1 MWNGLEF
8 ELSVLRILNI
18 YGCTLPFIGILLGR
32 PSSYKTQ
39 IISPLRKWYCTYYT
53 DDFTAKSFVSHNT
66 SVSEEELTNID
77 MLPKIGNNM
86 FLTPELAPTF
96 TVKDEDLIKILGIIT
111 RIADGQGFISNSGA
125 HGQRGYDQKI
135 MFTWVSCRY
144 SISSIQNVRQLRTQ
158 AVFL

>member
-1 MWNGLEF
+1 M
-8 ELSVLRILNI
+8 
-18 YGCTLPFIGILLGR
+18 
-32 PSSYKTQ
+32 
-39 IISPLRKWYCTYYT
+39 
-53 DDFTAKSFVSHNT
+53 SHNT

-86 FLTPELAPTF
+86 FLTPELTPTF

-135 MFTWVSCRY
+135 MFTWVGAVCRY